1 MFTVVHVVEGKHNSS
16 MLSSLSQTR
25 LSVVNQDVRLH
36 RIKRSVVAAR
46 HPFSFP
52 MPYVCRV
59 FVDNIAQWETV
70 PCHRTCWST
79 WNRCLIWHPVVTR
92 QQVFDWKHLLL
103 PMNISGLNNMKHLV
117 ETPIESALNR
127 WYTF

>member
-59 FVDNIAQWETV
+59 FVDNIAQWETTEPAGQHGTGV
-70 PCHRTCWST
+70 
-79 WNRCLIWHPVVTR
+79 
-92 QQVFDWKHLLL
+92 
-103 PMNISGLNNMKHLV
+103 
-117 ETPIESALNR
+117 
-127 WYTF
+127 